1 MEVDPEMSA
10 RRTVS
15 LSIAEQFSRD
25 PVGRIDADS
34 DYNGT
39 RFREEHLAPALRKL
53 SATEHLEV
61 SFDGLEGAG
70 SSFLEEAFGG
80 LVRVERMAASFLDS
94 QLLLS
99 TTEHGLQDTV
109 RLARE
114 HINSAAKHA

>member
-1 MEVDPEMSA
+1 MNA
-10 RRTVS
+10 LRTVS
-15 LSIAEQFSRD
+15 LSIAEQFSRY
-25 PVGRIDADS
+25 PVGRIEADS

-39 RFREEHLAPALRKL
+39 RFREEHLVPALRKL
-53 SATEHLEV
+53 SAAERLEV
-61 SFDGLEGAG
+61 CFDGLEGAG

-99 TTEHGLQDTV
+99 TTEDGLQDTV

-114 HINSAAKHA
+114 HINSAAKHAQ

>member
-1 MEVDPEMSA
+1 MSA
-10 RRTVS
+10 RRTIT
-15 LSIAEQFSRD
+15 LSIAEQFSRY
-25 PVGRIDADS
+25 PVGRIQADS

-39 RFREEHLAPALRKL
+39 RFREEFLVPALRKL
-53 SATEHLEV
+53 SATEHLKV

-80 LVRVERMAASFLDS
+80 LVRVERMNASFLDS

-99 TTEHGLQDTV
+99 TTEDGLKDTV

-114 HINSAAKHA
+114 HINSAAKHAR